1 MFARPF
7 EPVLEFSASPEQS
20 LFDGAIPRGEETAL
34 AQTVDGTQDELA
46 RRHAAAAN
54 VVKLVGI
61 FTLLLMLVALT
72 GFLSGAVRFNPTAA
86 NSLRFVVVFLG
97 VGAIVYRRT
106 RFQAMRLQDIAALR
120 GASGL
125 LATLQTTTITV
136 SLIAAVIAL
145 LGLLISI
152 MTGDGTDMIYYG
164 VIAVAVLAYCYP
176 RRAAWAAVVRATESG
191 DGDPVRAAKG
201 TLA

>member
-1 MFARPF
+1 
-7 EPVLEFSASPEQS
+7 
-20 LFDGAIPRGEETAL
+20 L
-34 AQTVDGTQDELA
+34 AQTVEGTQGELA
-46 RRHAAAAN
+46 RRHATAAN
-54 VVKLVGI
+54 AVKLVGI

-72 GFLSGAVRFNPTAA
+72 GVLSGAVGFNPVAA
-86 NSLRFVVVFLG
+86 NTLRFVVVFLG

-125 LATLQTTTITV
+125 LATLQATTVTV
-136 SLIAAVIAL
+136 ALIAAVIAV

-152 MTGDGTDMIYYG
+152 MTGAGTDMLYYG

-176 RRAAWAAVVRATESG
+176 RRAAWAAVVRATEPG
-191 DGDPVRAAKG
+191 EADPVRAAKG

>member
-1 MFARPF
+1 M
-7 EPVLEFSASPEQS
+7 
-20 LFDGAIPRGEETAL
+20 
-34 AQTVDGTQDELA
+34 AQTVEDTQAELA

-54 VVKLVGI
+54 VVKLVGV
-61 FTLLLMLVALT
+61 FTLLLMVVALS
-72 GFLSGAVRFNPTAA
+72 GVLSGVVRFNPVAA
-86 NSLRFVVVFLG
+86 NTLRFVVVFLG

-125 LATLQTTTITV
+125 LATLLSTTVTV
-136 SLIAAVIAL
+136 ALIAAVIAI

-152 MTGDGTDMIYYG
+152 MTGAGTDMLYYG

-176 RRAAWAAVVRATESG
+176 RRAAWAAVVRATEPG
-191 DGDPVRAAKG
+191 EGDPVRAAKG